1 MSVLTHLGSS
11 KDHIHPAQPL
21 MNVYF
26 YFWFCKSRWQ
36 TADASKF
43 DGKIQSFFLPQGR
56 KCLEV
61 DQSKTFMTVQMS
73 TVVETIGKGSYE

>member
-1 MSVLTHLGSS
+1 MSMLTHLVSS

-43 DGKIQSFFLPQGR
+43 DGKIQSFFCHR
-56 KCLEV
+56 IEKCLED

-73 TVVETIGKGSYE
+73 SVVETIGKGSYE